1 MALVGQELL
10 ESNNI
15 KELPLILVEALGL
28 IINIKE
34 ITIKSEEIVAVI
46 KWIC

>member
-10 ESNNI
+10 ESSNI
-15 KELPLILVEALGL
+15 RELPLILVEALGL
-28 IINIKE
+28 IINIKG